1 MHESATLGNILITEY
16 LLENGALD
24 SINEKDFAGETPMH
38 GAVRNKHDQIV
49 KMLRQ
54 QYGANHTIRN
64 TVGESAFSLALHQK
78 NHNYS
83 KCYDQLKSRIGV
95 RKKLEKEAKILMRP
109 KYVKRASLIDQSGN
123 TMLSPEERNK
133 KRTAKHKQAIEKMA
147 KSEARRAM
155 FVSSAQSGLKGN
167 YFVVG

>member
-1 MHESATLGNILITEY
+1 
-16 LLENGALD
+16 
-24 SINEKDFAGETPMH
+24 MH

-54 QYGANHTIRN
+54 KYDANHTIRN

-83 KCYDQLKSRIGV
+83 KCYDELKSRIGV

-123 TMLSPEERNK
+123 TMLSPEE
-133 KRTAKHKQAIEKMA
+133 KQKTN
-147 KSEARRAM
+147 S
-155 FVSSAQSGLKGN
+155 QT
-167 YFVVG
+167 